1 MSARGEGH
9 REGDHQ
15 VPELVAERKD
25 FLTVEERS
33 LLMSKIRGKD
43 TKPELMMAKL
53 LREAKIRYRR
63 HVKLPG
69 TPDFRIMTPSRGLT
83 KFLVFVD
90 GEFWHG
96 KDWPKLKK
104 KLAHKPYWVK
114 KITKNR
120 ERDRRVDK
128 ELSDRGYIVLR
139 FWESAVKKEPERVI
153 AEIREAISWDMGT
166 TKAR

>member
-1 MSARGEGH
+1 M
-9 REGDHQ
+9 
-15 VPELVAERKD
+15 PELLTERKD
-25 FLTVEERS
+25 FLSVEERS
-33 LLMSKIRGKD
+33 RLMSKIRGKD
-43 TKPELMMAKL
+43 TKPELMMARL
-53 LREAKIRYRR
+53 LRQAGIRYRR

-69 TPDFRIMTPSRGLT
+69 TPDFRIMTPARGLT
-83 KFLVFVD
+83 KALVFVD

-139 FWESAVKKEPERVI
+139 FWESTVKKEPENVI
-153 AEIREAISWDMGT
+153 GTIRESLSCLT
-166 TKAR
+166 PSH